1 MSYPILYTAHGCGP
15 CIAVKRWLQANNIPY
30 TELGTE
36 DAIKAGYN
44 SVTVVEYRD
53 HVIHGFD
60 IKKLKE
66 AFPE

>member
-15 CIAVKRWLQANNIPY
+15 CNAVKRWLQANNIPY
-30 TELGTE
+30 KELGAE
-36 DAIKAGYN
+36 YAIKAGYN
-44 SVTVVEYRD
+44 SVPVVEYRD